1 MNYNELNIMEYIV
14 DGGSRSCDQD
24 LMETGEW
31 EALGERLNV

>member
-24 LMETGEW
+24 LMETGESGKHW
-31 EALGERLNV
+31 VRD